1 MKYKVKSISIKH
13 KKVIYLKGEKKYF
26 FKTLDIEK
34 HNFDVKNENER
45 EKYKLLLVVP
55 KNSNS
60 YETQ

>member
-13 KKVIYLKGEKKYF
+13 KKVIYLKGKKMYF
-26 FKTLDIEK
+26 SKTLDIEK

>member
-1 MKYKVKSISIKH
+1 M
-13 KKVIYLKGEKKYF
+13 YF
-26 FKTLDIEK
+26 YKTLDIEK

-55 KNSNS
+55 KNSNLN